1 MDTKNKNSLDYIKSI
16 TQNKNGFS
24 TPENYFDSVEDTVF
38 SKIKEQSF
46 SKENAFTAPKDYF
59 EHFEDSLFEKINFP
73 KKEVKVISL
82 RSRLLKIIPG
92 AAAASVLLFI
102 GLNYFSFSDTAS
114 FESIS
119 SEELENWLDES
130 YINNASSTVNFVD
143 ADFKDSNVLEEVSSI
158 KDEDI
163 LEYLNTIDSATLLT
177 EIES

>member
-1 MDTKNKNSLDYIKSI
+1 MNTKNKNSLDYIKSI

-24 TPENYFDSVEDTVF
+24 TPVNYFDSVEDTVF

-59 EHFEDSLFEKINFP
+59 ENFEDSLFEKINFP

-82 RSRLLKIIPG
+82 RARLLKVIPA

>member
-1 MDTKNKNSLDYIKSI
+1 MGTKNKNSLDYIKSI

-59 EHFEDSLFEKINFP
+59 ENFEDSLFEKINFP

-82 RSRLLKIIPG
+82 RARLLKVIPA

>member
-1 MDTKNKNSLDYIKSI
+1 MDTNNKYSLEHIKSI
-16 TQNKNGFS
+16 TQNKSGFS
-24 TPENYFDSVEDTVF
+24 TPENYFDSVEESVF
-38 SKIKEQSF
+38 SKMKEQSF

-59 EHFEDSLFEKINFP
+59 NNFEDSLFANVNFP

-82 RSRLLKIIPG
+82 KSRLLKMIPV

-102 GLNYFSFSDTAS
+102 GLNYFSFSDTTS

-119 SEELENWLDES
+119 SEEIENWLDES
-130 YINNASSTVNFVD
+130 YLNNSSSVNFVD
-143 ADFKDSNVLEEVSSI
+143 ADFKDINVLEEDTSI

-163 LEYLNTIDSATLLT
+163 FEYLNTIDNSTLLT

>member
-1 MDTKNKNSLDYIKSI
+1 MNTKNKNSLDYIKSI

-59 EHFEDSLFEKINFP
+59 ENFEDSLFEKINFP

-82 RSRLLKIIPG
+82 RARLLKVIPA

>member
-1 MDTKNKNSLDYIKSI
+1 MDTKNKNSLDFIKSI

-82 RSRLLKIIPG
+82 RSRLLKIIPA

>member
-82 RSRLLKIIPG
+82 RSRLLKIIPA

-119 SEELENWLDES
+119 YEELENWLDES

>member
-59 EHFEDSLFEKINFP
+59 ENFEDSLFEKINFP

-82 RSRLLKIIPG
+82 RARLLKVIPA

>member
-1 MDTKNKNSLDYIKSI
+1 MHLLLQKTILNILKIHYSKKSI
-16 TQNKNGFS
+16 
-24 TPENYFDSVEDTVF
+24 
-38 SKIKEQSF
+38 
-46 SKENAFTAPKDYF
+46 
-59 EHFEDSLFEKINFP
+59 SL

-82 RSRLLKIIPG
+82 RSRLLKIIPA

>member
-82 RSRLLKIIPG
+82 RSRLLKIIPA

-143 ADFKDSNVLEEVSSI
+143 ADFKDSNVLEEDSSI
-158 KDEDI
+158 EGEDI
-163 LEYLNTIDSATLLT
+163 FEYLNTIDSSTLLT

>member
-82 RSRLLKIIPG
+82 RSRLLKIIPA